1 MTRSRIGGEEGEK
14 REMAP
19 AAPLPRVEVRMT
31 RTWVRNP
38 LVGHAVRSVEELAAM
53 FAWME
58 MYAEER
64 LVAVNM
70 DDGNRLRHYA
80 EIARG
85 GASGLAVSLLDVV
98 RPVLLTNCR
107 GLALIHNHPLGD
119 PSPSP
124 RDRRFTLRVHRICQ
138 MLGIRFHGH
147 LVLGWDGS
155 FHEILTGREGRGG
168 DGETATAAEIRSGHA
183 RAGQIIAD
191 LERAAA

>member
-1 MTRSRIGGEEGEK
+1 MTTNRIGGGEREK
-14 REMAP
+14 REMVP
-19 AAPLPRVEVRMT
+19 PAPLPRVEMRMM

-98 RPVLLTNCR
+98 RPVLMTNCR
-107 GLALIHNHPLGD
+107 GMALIHNHPLGD

-124 RDRRFTLRVHRICQ
+124 RDRRFTLRVRRICQ
-138 MLGIRFHGH
+138 LLGIRFHGH

-155 FHEILTGREGRGG
+155 FHEILSGREGRAG
-168 DGETATAAEIRSGHA
+168 DGEIATASEIRSGQA
-183 RAGQIIAD
+183 KAGQIIAE
-191 LERAAA
+191 LGRVAA